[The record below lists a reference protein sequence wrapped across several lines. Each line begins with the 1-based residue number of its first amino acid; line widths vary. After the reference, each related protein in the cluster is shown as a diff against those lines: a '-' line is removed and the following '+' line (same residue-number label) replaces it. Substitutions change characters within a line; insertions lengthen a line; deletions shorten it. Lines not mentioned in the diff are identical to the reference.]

1 MRLGPSFLK
10 IKNKFESGRGGG
22 VCSMLNLTAYE
33 KVTKTDSLSMF
44 IMIKSD
50 IFFSIENLGLVAEN
64 IDRIN

>member
-1 MRLGPSFLK
+1 MGLGPSFLK
-10 IKNKFESGRGGG
+10 IKNNFESGRGG
-22 VCSMLNLTAYE
+22 CSMLNLTAYE

>member
-1 MRLGPSFLK
+1 
-10 IKNKFESGRGGG
+10 
-22 VCSMLNLTAYE
+22 MLNLTAYE

-44 IMIKSD
+44 IIIMIKSD

>member
-1 MRLGPSFLK
+1 MGLGPSFLK
-10 IKNKFESGRGGG
+10 IKNKFESGRG

>member
-10 IKNKFESGRGGG
+10 IKNKFESGRGG

>member
-1 MRLGPSFLK
+1 
-10 IKNKFESGRGGG
+10 
-22 VCSMLNLTAYE
+22 MLNLTAYE

-44 IMIKSD
+44 IMIKSE

>member
-10 IKNKFESGRGGG
+10 IKNNFESGRGGG
-22 VCSMLNLTAYE
+22 CSMLNLTAYE
-33 KVTKTDSLSMF
+33 KVTKTDSFSMF